1 MSNTDTIQS
10 WALKTGISEKK
21 IIDIGLDPNDKIGI
35 SKKNIIQAY
44 RKQNNMKPPTK
55 DEKEILIRLG
65 FNLDKKENITQLFID
80 KVKLLNKIGIS
91 TSNLGKKSTI
101 KELANKYGIDIR
113 NVISL
118 GLNPNENIYNS
129 KKSIIQIYR
138 GQKEWEKPTKE
149 QVEELKELGI
159 ILEKNISRNNLT
171 NIVFE
176 EKSRISENNN
186 ESIIILESTIK
197 QIEEY
202 SQEK

>member
-138 GQKEWEKPTKE
+138 GQKE
-149 QVEELKELGI
+149 
-159 ILEKNISRNNLT
+159 
-171 NIVFE
+171 
-176 EKSRISENNN
+176 
-186 ESIIILESTIK
+186 
-197 QIEEY
+197 
-202 SQEK
+202 